1 MANPRREL
9 GFWDRALGGRLWR
22 NRDFMGLWVGQTVN
36 EAGTQISQLA
46 VPTVAILLLGATPFQ
61 VGLLTALEFLPFPVL
76 SLVAGVYADRL
87 RRRPLMI
94 ASDLGRM
101 LALLTIPVAF
111 GLGLLRIELLYVV
124 GLVVGVFNVFFE
136 ISYQSYLPA
145 LIDRADLLE
154 GNSKLEVSR
163 STAQLAGP
171 AIAGVAIQAIGAAR
185 AIYLDA
191 GSFLVSAVTL
201 WLIRKPE
208 PEPSPA
214 TASGRTGFLH
224 EMWEGIQVV
233 IGNPTLWKIAG
244 STATANFGS
253 NIAGAVLL
261 IFAYRNLHLSPGMV
275 GLIFAVGAVGGL
287 LGAVVTGSMVTRLG
301 VGLTLFISILAGGL
315 LLLTPLAAYTNAAV
329 FLSALFFVCFLFST
343 PYNITQVSLRQA
355 ITPDRV
361 QGRMNATMR
370 TIVWG
375 TIPIGSVTGGV
386 LGSQIGV
393 VPTILFGY
401 GITLLAG
408 GWILAGPIRIRT
420 QPEPV
425 GR

>member
-1 MANPRREL
+1 MAEAAETA

-22 NRDFMGLWVGQTVN
+22 NGDFMRLWVGQTVS
-36 EAGTQISQLA
+36 EAGTQVSELA

-61 VGLLTALEFLPFPVL
+61 VGLLMALEVLPFPVL
-76 SLVAGVYADRL
+76 GLVAGVYADRL
-87 RRRPLMI
+87 KRRPLMI
-94 ASDLGRM
+94 ASDIGRM
-101 LALLTIPVAF
+101 VALVTIPIAF
-111 GLGLLRIELLYVV
+111 SFGVLRIEQLYVV
-124 GLVVGVFNVFFE
+124 GLVVGVFNVFFG

-191 GSFLVSAVTL
+191 ASFLVSAASL

-208 PEPSPA
+208 PVPNPGS
-214 TASGRTGFLH
+214 ASGRTGFWH

-244 STATANFGS
+244 CTATWNLGS
-253 NIAGAVLL
+253 HIAFAVEL
-261 IFAYRNLHLSPGMV
+261 IFLYRYLHLAPALV
-275 GLIFAVGAVGGL
+275 GLVFAIGAVGAL
-287 LGAVVTGSMVTRLG
+287 LGAIATGPIVARLG
-301 VGLTLFISILAGGL
+301 VGLTLLLSASSGGLIMATVLAG
-315 LLLTPLAAYTNAAV
+315 YTNAPV
-329 FLSALFFVCFLFST
+329 FLSILFFTLFLIGS

-375 TIPIGSVTGGV
+375 TMPIGSLLGGILAGSVGVTTTIVIGG
-386 LGSQIGV
+386 
-393 VPTILFGY
+393 F
-401 GITLLAG
+401 ITLLSV
-408 GWILAGPIRIRT
+408 GWILAGPVRIRV
-420 QPEPV
+420 QPDPV
-425 GR
+425 

>member
-1 MANPRREL
+1 MR
-9 GFWDRALGGRLWR
+9 
-22 NRDFMGLWVGQTVN
+22 LWVGQTVS
-36 EAGTQISQLA
+36 EAGTQVSQLA
-46 VPTVAILLLGATPFQ
+46 VPTVAILLLHATPFQ

-76 SLVAGVYADRL
+76 GLIAGVYADRL

-94 ASDLGRM
+94 ASDIGR
-101 LALLTIPVAF
+101 LVALVTIPIAF
-111 GLGLLRIELLYVV
+111 GFGLLRMEQLYVV
-124 GLVVGVFNVFFE
+124 GLVVGVFNVFFG

-145 LIDRADLLE
+145 LIDRTDLVE

-191 GSFLVSAVTL
+191 ASFLVSAASL
-201 WLIRKPE
+201 WMIRKPE
-208 PEPSPA
+208 PEPNPGN
-214 TASGRTGFLH
+214 ASGRTGFWH

-244 STATANFGS
+244 CTATANLGTNMAF
-253 NIAGAVLL
+253 AVEL
-261 IFAYRNLHLSPGMV
+261 IFMYRYLHLAPAVV
-275 GLIFAVGAVGGL
+275 GLVFAVGGVGGL
-287 LGAVVTGSMVTRLG
+287 LGAIATAPIVARLG
-301 VGLTLFISILAGGL
+301 VGLTLFLSILAGGL
-315 LLLTPLAAYTNAAV
+315 LMATVLAGHTNAPV
-329 FLSALFFVCFLFST
+329 FLGALFFLEFLLGA

-355 ITPDRV
+355 ITSNRV

-375 TIPIGSVTGGV
+375 TIPIGSLAGGILAGV
-386 LGSQIGV
+386 IGV
-393 VPTILFGY
+393 APTIVFG
-401 GITLLAG
+401 GFIAMLAA
-408 GWILAGPIRIRT
+408 GWILAGPVRIKV

-425 GR
+425 S

>member
-1 MANPRREL
+1 MAEGTGA

-22 NRDFMGLWVGQTVN
+22 NGDFMRLWVGQTVS
-36 EAGTQISQLA
+36 ETGTQVSQLA
-46 VPTVAILLLGATPFQ
+46 VPTVAILLLHATPFQ

-76 SLVAGVYADRL
+76 GLIVGVYADRL

-101 LALLTIPVAF
+101 LALATIPVAF
-111 GLGLLRIELLYVV
+111 GLGLLRIEQLYLV

-136 ISYQSYLPA
+136 VSYQSYLPA
-145 LIDRADLLE
+145 LINRAELVE

-171 AIAGVAIQAIGAAR
+171 AIAGVAIQVVGAAR
-185 AIYLDA
+185 AVSIDA
-191 GSFLVSAVTL
+191 ASFLVSALSL
-201 WLIRKPE
+201 WLIKKPE
-208 PEPSPA
+208 PEPNPGNA
-214 TASGRTGFLH
+214 TAKTGFWH

-244 STATANFGS
+244 CTATWNLGS
-253 NIAGAVLL
+253 NMAFAVEL
-261 IFAYRNLHLSPGMV
+261 IFLYRYLHLSPAVV
-275 GLIFAVGAVGGL
+275 GVVFAVGAVGSL
-287 LGAVVTGSMVTRLG
+287 LGAIASGPVVARLG
-301 VGLTLFISILAGGL
+301 VGLTLLLSVLSGGL
-315 LLLTPLAAYTNAAV
+315 LMATVLAAYTNAAV
-329 FLSALFFVCFLFST
+329 FLSVLFFVEFLLGA

-375 TIPIGSVTGGV
+375 TIPIGSLVGGI
-386 LGSQIGV
+386 LAGIIGV
-393 VPTILFGY
+393 VPTIVLGGF
-401 GITLLAG
+401 ITTLAA
-408 GWILAGPIRIRT
+408 GWILAGPIRIRV
-420 QPEPV
+420 QPDPV
-425 GR
+425 G

>member
-1 MANPRREL
+1 MAEGTGA

-22 NRDFMGLWVGQTVN
+22 NGDFMRLWVGQTVS
-36 EAGTQISQLA
+36 ETGTQVSQLA
-46 VPTVAILLLGATPFQ
+46 VPTVAILLLHATPFQ

-76 SLVAGVYADRL
+76 GLVVGVYADRL

-101 LALLTIPVAF
+101 LALATIPVAF
-111 GLGLLRIELLYVV
+111 GLGLLRIEQLYLV

-136 ISYQSYLPA
+136 VSYQSYLPA
-145 LIDRADLLE
+145 LINRAELVE

-171 AIAGVAIQAIGAAR
+171 AIAGVAIQVVGAAR
-185 AIYLDA
+185 AVSIDA
-191 GSFLVSAVTL
+191 ASFLVSALSL
-201 WLIRKPE
+201 WLIKKPE
-208 PEPSPA
+208 PEPNPGNA
-214 TASGRTGFLH
+214 TAKTGFWH

-244 STATANFGS
+244 CTATWNLGS
-253 NIAGAVLL
+253 NMAFAVEL
-261 IFAYRNLHLSPGMV
+261 IFLYRYLHLSPAVV
-275 GLIFAVGAVGGL
+275 GIVFAVGAVGSL
-287 LGAVVTGSMVTRLG
+287 LGAIASGPVVARLG
-301 VGLTLFISILAGGL
+301 VGLTLLLSVLSGGL
-315 LLLTPLAAYTNAAV
+315 LMATVLAAYTNAAV
-329 FLSALFFVCFLFST
+329 FLSVLFFVEFLLGA

-375 TIPIGSVTGGV
+375 TIPIGSLVGGI
-386 LGSQIGV
+386 LAGIIGV
-393 VPTILFGY
+393 VPTIVLGGF
-401 GITLLAG
+401 ITTLAA
-408 GWILAGPIRIRT
+408 GWILAGPIRIRV
-420 QPEPV
+420 QPDPV
-425 GR
+425 G

>member
-1 MANPRREL
+1 VEEAAETA

-22 NRDFMGLWVGQTVN
+22 QGDFMRLWVGQTVS
-36 EAGTQISQLA
+36 EAGTQVSQLA
-46 VPTVAILLLGATPFQ
+46 VPTVAILLLHATPFQ

-76 SLVAGVYADRL
+76 GLIAGVYADRL

-94 ASDLGRM
+94 ISDLGRM
-101 LALLTIPVAF
+101 VALVTIPIAF
-111 GLGLLRIELLYVV
+111 SLGILRIEQLYVI
-124 GLVVGVFNVFFE
+124 GLVVGVFNVFFG

-145 LIDRADLLE
+145 LIDRADLVE

-171 AIAGVAIQAIGAAR
+171 AIAGAAIQAIGAAR
-185 AIYLDA
+185 AIYIDA
-191 GSFLVSAVTL
+191 ASFLVSAASL

-208 PEPSPA
+208 PEPRPGS
-214 TASGRTGFLH
+214 ASGRTGFWH

-244 STATANFGS
+244 CTATSNLGS
-253 NIAGAVLL
+253 NMAFAVEL
-261 IFAYRNLHLSPGMV
+261 IFFYRYLHLQPAQI
-275 GLIFAVGAVGGL
+275 GLVFAFGAIGGL
-287 LGAVVTGSMVTRLG
+287 LGAIASGAVVARLG
-301 VGLTLFISILAGGL
+301 VGLTLLLTILAGGL
-315 LLLTPLAAYTNAAV
+315 MMAAVLAGYTNAPV
-329 FLSALFFVCFLFST
+329 FLAILFFFASLLGA

-375 TIPIGSVTGGV
+375 TIPIGSLLGGI
-386 LGSQIGV
+386 LATSIGV
-393 VPTILFGY
+393 VPTIVLGGF
-401 GITLLAG
+401 IAMLAA
-408 GWILAGPIRIRT
+408 GWILAGPIRIKV
-420 QPEPV
+420 QPDPV
-425 GR
+425 G